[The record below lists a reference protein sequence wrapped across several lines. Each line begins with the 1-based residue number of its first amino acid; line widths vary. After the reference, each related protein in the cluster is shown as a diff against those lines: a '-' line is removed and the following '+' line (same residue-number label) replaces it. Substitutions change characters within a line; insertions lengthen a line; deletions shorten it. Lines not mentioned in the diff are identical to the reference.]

1 MKRVK
6 KDTIKR
12 TEFYAK
18 YLKLINVIL
27 PKPLTQRE
35 IDVLSEFMKLKGD
48 IVSLDRFGTQCRKIV
63 RNKLGFKHASNIDN
77 YIKYFK
83 DKGILVINSK
93 GILELNPRLFVSDNE
108 NTVELT
114 FLFDI
119 YDA

>member
-6 KDTIKR
+6 KEIINRD
-12 TEFYAK
+12 EFYAK

-83 DKGILVINSK
+83 DKGILVINSNNV
-93 GILELNPRLFVSDNE
+93 LELNPRLFVPNSE
-108 NTVELT
+108 STVELT
-114 FLFDI
+114 FLFQI
-119 YDA
+119 YDN